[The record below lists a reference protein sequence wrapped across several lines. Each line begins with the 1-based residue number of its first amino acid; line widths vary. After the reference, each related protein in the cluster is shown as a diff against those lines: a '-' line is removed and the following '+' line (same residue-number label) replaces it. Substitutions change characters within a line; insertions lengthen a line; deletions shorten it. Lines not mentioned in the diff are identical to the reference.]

1 MAALHPHRQLGA
13 TARDKQRIS
22 NPIRNV
28 LCIMLV
34 TAALVSVPLIG
45 RWSPLPTE
53 SLLDAWIIAF
63 ILVCIFWGK
72 TNTTLMIGF
81 LLLSL
86 IGRAILAIY
95 NESPMEDFLQAHRW
109 ILYLIAFAF
118 AVDKRWGS
126 TRGLVR
132 VMWVLLSLAFLKA
145 ALTFIV
151 YGSGE
156 RPGLLTENNF
166 EIALFAGLIVILYR
180 FLGRGQLWAVSLMG
194 GLAVLAGSR
203 SGAVAFL
210 LLAIFAILQ
219 TKRANILVKYF
230 LGLSIP
236 ALVLIPV
243 WIFQQRSNGSNQID
257 RINFLGVFL
266 NETAS
271 WGPLNWVFGTTPI
284 TPLSPAGCAKLSYYK
299 LLFSSEGDGSCYS
312 VIFHAHILRII
323 FDAGILGLLILFCSA
338 WLMMRRSNV
347 QVSIALTLMLI
358 AFTNSLSVSGLNNP
372 YVALPF
378 LLAIVTASSTVGE
391 SKQTKSWPRAR
402 ADDPQFLLQPPGIAL

>member
-1 MAALHPHRQLGA
+1 MAALHPHRQLGI
-13 TARDKQRIS
+13 TVRDKQRIS
-22 NPIRNV
+22 NPLRNV
-28 LCIMLV
+28 LCILLV

-53 SLLDAWIIAF
+53 SLLDTWIIVF
-63 ILVCIFWGK
+63 ILACIFWGK
-72 TNTTLMIGF
+72 TNTTFTITFLALYLM
-81 LLLSL
+81 
-86 IGRAILAIY
+86 GRAILAIY
-95 NESPMEDFLQAHRW
+95 NDSPMEDFLQAHRW
-109 ILYLIAFAF
+109 ILYLIAFSF

-145 ALTFIV
+145 ALTLIV
-151 YGSGE
+151 YGPEE

-166 EIALFAGLIVILYR
+166 EIALFAGLIVTLYR

-194 GLAVLAGSR
+194 GLTVLAGSR

-210 LLAIFAILQ
+210 LLAVFAIFQ
-219 TKRANILVKYF
+219 TKRANILVKYL

-243 WIFQQRSNGSNQID
+243 WIFEQRSNGSKQID

-266 NETAS
+266 DETSS
-271 WGPLNWVFGTTPI
+271 WGLLTWIFGTVPI
-284 TPLSPAGCAKLSYYK
+284 TPLSPAGCEQLSFYK

-312 VIFHAHILRII
+312 VIFHSHILRIV

-338 WLMMRRSNV
+338 WLILRRSNV
-347 QVSIALTLMLI
+347 QVGIALTLVLI

-378 LLAIVTASSTVGE
+378 LLAIVTASSDVGE
-391 SKQTKSWPRAR
+391 PKQTRSWSRAM
-402 ADDPQFLLQPPGIAL
+402 ADDDRQLLQQQA